1 MPPKGTT
8 GDETQIRLKSAAS
21 TELDAWTP
29 PVQDRE
35 GARCLEQQTTPLTT
49 PEDMKRQ
56 NCAIM
61 YKQGSGPE
69 PHQSVPRVCLHSI
82 TEHGLHGAN
91 NSQTQMTWS
100 AQKTQDNVK
109 RDHYESRLATMA

>member
-35 GARCLEQQTTPLTT
+35 GARCLEQQTTPLAT
-49 PEDMKRQ
+49 PEDIKRQ
-56 NCAIM
+56 HLCNHVQSGQLPRSSSVRATCVLALHNGAWTPRSEQQADTDDMVCA
-61 YKQGSGPE
+61 E
-69 PHQSVPRVCLHSI
+69 NTR
-82 TEHGLHGAN
+82 
-91 NSQTQMTWS
+91 
-100 AQKTQDNVK
+100 
-109 RDHYESRLATMA
+109 